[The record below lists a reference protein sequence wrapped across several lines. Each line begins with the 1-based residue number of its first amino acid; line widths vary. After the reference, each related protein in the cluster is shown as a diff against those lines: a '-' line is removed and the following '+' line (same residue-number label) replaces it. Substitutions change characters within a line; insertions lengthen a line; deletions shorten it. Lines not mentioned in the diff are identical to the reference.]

1 MGSKIQ
7 TGSSCLNNKH
17 FNNCATY
24 PDNQIPGFSGWKR
37 FGICSGL
44 RVSTKLSELYLSG
57 KGVTYHTQGPGFH
70 PQHQIFG
77 WEGG

>member
-7 TGSSCLNNKH
+7 TGSLCLNNKH
-17 FNNCATY
+17 VNNYATY
-24 PDNQIPGFSGWKR
+24 PDNQIPGKR
-37 FGICSGL
+37 FRICSGL

-57 KGVTYHTQGPGFH
+57 RAVTYHTQGPGFDS
-70 PQHQIFG
+70 QHKIFG